1 MNRNKF
7 KLCSISCII
16 YLPWY
21 HYLAFFNLNWYFSM
35 FSYIFSEKVVVEC
48 FARGRGIVILGKDS
62 FEISHLLRNII
73 QEYFFFRCDSI
84 SRFWVWKL
92 VSDHLTI
99 LWCYSIFSTFNIV
112 SVPVHTE
119 QFCFAKFAKA
129 KKFCICV
136 F

>member
-62 FEISHLLRNII
+62 FEISHLLRKHLRILGMEVGK
-73 QEYFFFRCDSI
+73 QEWDTDDSVEC
-84 SRFWVWKL
+84 RFMQT
-92 VSDHLTI
+92 SG
-99 LWCYSIFSTFNIV
+99 CFPIFSTCIETFADIFAYV
-112 SVPVHTE
+112 TPVMKLSWSSET
-119 QFCFAKFAKA
+119 F
-129 KKFCICV
+129 
-136 F
+136 